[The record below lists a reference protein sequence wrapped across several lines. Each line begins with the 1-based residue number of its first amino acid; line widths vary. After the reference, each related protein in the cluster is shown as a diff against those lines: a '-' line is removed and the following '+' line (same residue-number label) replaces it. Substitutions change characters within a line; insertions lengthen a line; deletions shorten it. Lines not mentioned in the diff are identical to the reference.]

1 MNKFFIFDHS
11 ICRGENMKK
20 RKLKQPVVY
29 ALYSLAFVTVLGTI
43 YVLEMVSS
51 PSRFIDDS
59 TYVNKVIL
67 DNEKPVVSTNDTI
80 SRPYVASN
88 ISIARTFYSRLDDEE
103 NQKNSLIY
111 YQGTYLQN
119 SGVDYKSDEIFDVV
133 AIYDGKVT
141 RVSENTLLGKMIEIT
156 HDNNMVSVYQSLGET
171 SVTEGEQVMRGQVIG
186 KSGVANISTD
196 LGNHLHFE
204 IIHNGKNVNPENYYD
219 KQLKD
224 L

>member
-1 MNKFFIFDHS
+1 
-11 ICRGENMKK
+11 MKN
-20 RKLKQPVVY
+20 RKLKRTVVY

-59 TYVNKVIL
+59 IYVNKVIL
-67 DNEKPVVSTNDTI
+67 NNEKPVVNTNDAI
-80 SRPYVASN
+80 SRPYTAGN
-88 ISIARTFYSRLDDEE
+88 ISVARTFYNYLDDEE
-103 NQKNSLIY
+103 NQKNSLVY
-111 YQGTYLQN
+111 YQGTYLPN
-119 SGVDYKSDEIFDVV
+119 SGVDYKSEEIFDVI

-156 HDNNMVSVYQSLGET
+156 HENNLISVYQSLGET
-171 SVTEGEQVMRGQVIG
+171 SVAEGEQVMRGQVVG

-204 IIHNGKNVNPENYYD
+204 LIHNSKNVNPESYYD